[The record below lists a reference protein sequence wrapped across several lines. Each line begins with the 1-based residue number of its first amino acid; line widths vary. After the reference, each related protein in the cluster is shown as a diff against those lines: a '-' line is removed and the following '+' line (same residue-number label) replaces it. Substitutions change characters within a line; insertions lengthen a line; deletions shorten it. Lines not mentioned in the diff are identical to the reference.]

1 MDLLLE
7 HLGRGFMV
15 MLLIAMPIVLTAAF
29 IGLIVGIIQAV
40 TSVQEQ
46 TIAAAPKI
54 LCVFLIIIFLGTF
67 FANRLVDYM
76 LNSMDLAFN
85 VVTKNQDYA
94 LPPDANLRT
103 FSARK
108 YYQQMKKG
116 SFSTKPGNIPFPEQ
130 QQRPDIKQTN
140 PDGAARPNMM
150 ETNKIMENS
159 R

>member
-76 LNSMDLAFN
+76 LNSVDLAFN

-116 SFSTKPGNIPFPEQ
+116 NFSTKPGNIPFPEQ

>member
-1 MDLLLE
+1 MELLLE

-54 LCVFLIIIFLGTF
+54 FCVFLIIIFLGSF
-67 FANRLVDYM
+67 FANRLVEYM

-94 LPPDANLRT
+94 LPANANLKT

-108 YYQQMKKG
+108 YYQRMKKEG
-116 SFSTKPGNIPFPEQ
+116 FSAKPGSIPFPEKK
-130 QQRPDIKQTN
+130 QRPNIQQTN
-140 PDGAARPNMM
+140 PDGVSRPNMM
-150 ETNKIMENS
+150 ETNKIMENN